1 MFLLPTVTAAKRTE
15 EARLW
20 LFAIL
25 SVNFIM
31 ERIICNLT
39 LESNQADIFEIY
51 MNDESSPQALLYF
64 RIWLSRKIAILAS
77 VFVLLFKALTF
88 KDYNVIN
95 YELLQ
100 DIRKQNADLCQAVKL
115 IKTFNTTKWVI

>member
-1 MFLLPTVTAAKRTE
+1 
-15 EARLW
+15 
-20 LFAIL
+20 
-25 SVNFIM
+25 M

-51 MNDESSPQALLYF
+51 MHDESSPQALLHF
-64 RIWLSRKIAILAS
+64 RIWLSRKMAILVS

-88 KDYNVIN
+88 KDYNIIN

-100 DIRKQNADLCQAVKL
+100 DIRKQNADLHQTVQL
-115 IKTFNTTKWVI
+115 MKTFNTTKWVIWLLK